1 MACGS
6 YLLFISEVISGNL
19 FVGKNNSDSDK
30 MFSEINIIKMIVGLT
45 ENQFPM
51 L

>member
-6 YLLFISEVISGNL
+6 YLPLISGVSGNL
-19 FVGKNNSDSDK
+19 FVGKNHSASDK
-30 MFSEINIIKMIVGLT
+30 MFSEINIIQMLVGLI
-45 ENQFPM
+45 ENPFPM

>member
-6 YLLFISEVISGNL
+6 YLLLISGVSGNL
-19 FVGKNNSDSDK
+19 FVGKKHSDSDK
-30 MFSEINIIKMIVGLT
+30 TFSEINIIKMLVGLI
-45 ENQFPM
+45 ENPFPM

>member
-6 YLLFISEVISGNL
+6 YLLLISGVSGNL
-19 FVGKNNSDSDK
+19 FVCKIHSDSDK
-30 MFSEINIIKMIVGLT
+30 MFSEIIIIKMFVDMI
-45 ENQFPM
+45 ENPFPM

>member
-6 YLLFISEVISGNL
+6 YLLFISGVSGNL
-19 FVGKNNSDSDK
+19 FVGKNHSDSNK
-30 MFSEINIIKMIVGLT
+30 MFSEINIIKMLVGLI